1 MMMAAGNHPTISAL
15 FSKRK
20 KAQGNSWVIIQV
32 DLVSNDEIEYEG
44 RLPGKLLMRL
54 SHTKPMN

>member
-1 MMMAAGNHPTISAL
+1 MAAGNHPTISAL

-20 KAQGNSWVIIQV
+20 NGQGNSWVIIQV
-32 DLVSNDEIEYEG
+32 DLASNDEIEYEG
-44 RLPGKLLMRL
+44 RLPSKLLMWL

>member
-1 MMMAAGNHPTISAL
+1 MMASGNQPTISAL

-32 DLVSNDEIEYEG
+32 DLASNDEIEYEG
-44 RLPGKLLMRL
+44 RLSGKSLTRQ
-54 SHTKPMN
+54 SHTKSMN